1 MILAAQSGE
10 ELAGTPSGT
19 PTQTPTAASLAAQ
32 KS

>member
-1 MILAAQSGE
+1 MILAVQSSE

>member
-1 MILAAQSGE
+1 MILAAQSSE